1 MKRATLPTRL
11 PTVTKRLEL
20 TRADVPA
27 LAKAAEP
34 VEKPTANAPSMP
46 PTKTA
51 KQKPG
56 LDQTRINE
64 LFAKNLEEIRRHFR
78 RRDAGVD
85 PGLNVTT
92 EYVLGYVV
100 AAWTAA
106 LEGKNWQPSD
116 Q

>member
-1 MKRATLPTRL
+1 MKPSNI
-11 PTVTKRLEL
+11 TKRLAL
-20 TRADVPA
+20 KRADVPA
-27 LAKAAEP
+27 LAKSPDPAHKPAE
-34 VEKPTANAPSMP
+34 NAPSMP

-56 LDQTRINE
+56 LDQTKINE

-78 RRDAGVD
+78 RRDAGVE

-106 LEGKNWQPSD
+106 LEGKNWQPND